1 MNEKI
6 EKLMCRFQ
14 RIYYNIDIFTQNI
27 DTFVLKGWLFS
38 KNDEISDLHF
48 MIKDSNGDYHIL
60 KGVYK
65 IRRADVA
72 SSFKTSKA
80 DKSGFYVSAIVENCP
95 SYKVW
100 LLYKKNGVNKRI
112 FIGTIV
118 NEDVDSKKEIKI
130 TEIQSDELGFDLQR
144 FISKQKEY
152 SFKFPEEFY
161 KETIDLIIPVYNG
174 FTFFD
179 KLFSTIVQTKMNY
192 RMIII
197 DDKSSDERVYS
208 YLNEFANGKDNV
220 ILLQNEKN
228 LGFVKTVNKGLALCN
243 NHVALINTDIE
254 LPDQWLER
262 LMLPILI
269 DDSVASTTPY
279 TTCGTICSFPD
290 FLKDNKLFL
299 NLNVDEIDSC
309 FKEVKP
315 PYFSMPTGVGF
326 CMGMN
331 KNTIKEIGI
340 LDSETF
346 GKGYAEENDWCQRAI
361 EAGYKNVQVE
371 NLFVFHNHG
380 GSFPSEEKKRLIAE
394 HEKLLLKKHPN
405 YNRDVATFCS
415 IDPNK
420 HLRQFVELNLLQK
433 YKKTHTILALDHALG
448 GGATNY
454 LIKKKNE
461 NMELGNNF
469 IIVKFNTLNDIF
481 EIEYFINNQTIRT
494 YAPMDFGLINIIQ
507 YFNVDEIWVN
517 ELVSYVNIYKTLGE
531 LREYSQKK
539 SIPIQMLFHD
549 YFAICPTIN
558 LLNVEG
564 KYCNIPYIGECE
576 KCIAKTNYLQSMGIE
591 SMSKWRN
598 EWKAFLDNCTEV
610 VVFSEST
617 KEIVEKTYGSLPNIV
632 VMPHQISFIPKINKV
647 NKTTKTINVGLLGIL
662 TKHKGEKIIKDLL
675 KEINKQGLSINIKL
689 IGFAENI
696 KRDSHFLQTGS
707 YSRNGIPYLALMN
720 DIDVFLIPSIWPET
734 FSYTSE
740 EIMKMGFPLMCFDL
754 GAPAERA
761 KKYENGI
768 IIPEMSAKSILQ
780 TIKTNPIIQNIK
792 KMPVTLEKVLFV
804 VEDVTFSSRY
814 RVDHLREQLIL
825 KGIASDCYVQEKTDS
840 LNLDMYCSIVV
851 YRSTNVSKI
860 KALCDRAK
868 GKHIPVYYDI
878 DDFIFDYKAI
888 RQLGFLKDDEYKNF
902 DQYCDKIYQTMLL
915 CDGYITS
922 TNTLQREICRIF
934 PDKPVVINRN
944 VASLEMMSISIAE
957 IYPKKSDDVVI
968 GYFSGTK
975 THNDDFESIKNVL
988 IDLMRIHDNVK
999 FLIGGQITL
1008 PKEFDD
1014 FKERVQRFDFVDWK
1028 KLPHLIRQA
1037 DINLMPLENSVF
1049 HACKSENKWMEA
1061 GLVSVPTIASW
1072 NEELGKIIKDGE
1084 DGLLCKNLDEWQN
1097 KLENLITNSQLRN
1110 MLSKN
1115 VHERVLRQYI
1125 TTTIEQDVINLLEVN
1140 KE

>member
-1 MNEKI
+1 MMLN
-6 EKLMCRFQ
+6 KLHKLIGRINK
-14 RIYYNIDIFTQNI
+14 IYYNVDIFTQNLN
-27 DTFVLKGWLFS
+27 TFVLKGWLFS
-38 KNDEISDLHF
+38 GNAEISDLHF
-48 MIKDSNGDYHIL
+48 MIKDANGDYHIL

-65 IRRADVA
+65 IRRNDVA
-72 SSFKTSKA
+72 SSFKTNKA
-80 DKSGFYVSAIVENCP
+80 EKSGFYVSAIVENCP

-112 FIGTIV
+112 FVGTIV
-118 NEDVDSKKEIKI
+118 NEEATSNKGIKI
-130 TEIQSDELGFDLQR
+130 TEVQSDELGFDLQR
-144 FISKQKEY
+144 FISKQQEY
-152 SFKFPEEFY
+152 FFKFPEEFY

-174 FTFFD
+174 FKFFD
-179 KLFSTIVQTKMNY
+179 RLFTTIVRTKMNY

-197 DDKSSDERVYS
+197 DDKSSDDRVFS
-208 YLNEFANGKDNV
+208 YLKELAEGKDNV
-220 ILLQNEKN
+220 ILLQNEEN

-262 LMLPILI
+262 LMMPILMDNSI
-269 DDSVASTTPY
+269 ASTTPY

-299 NLNVDEIDSC
+299 GLNVDEIDSC

-315 PYFSMPTGVGF
+315 PYVSMPTGVGF

-331 KNTIKEIGI
+331 KNTIKEIGV
-340 LDSETF
+340 LDADTF

-394 HEKLLLKKHPN
+394 HEKLLLQKHPN
-405 YNRDVATFCS
+405 YNKDVATFCS

-433 YKKTHTILALDHALG
+433 HKKKHTIIALDHALG

-461 NMELGNNF
+461 NIELGNNF
-469 IIVKFNTLNDIF
+469 IIVRFNTLNDIF
-481 EIEYFINNQTIRT
+481 EIEYFINEQVIKT
-494 YAPMDFGLINIIQ
+494 YSPMDFGLMNIIH
-507 YFNVDEIWVN
+507 YFNVDEIWIN
-517 ELVSYVNIYKTLGE
+517 ELVSYLNIYQVLND
-531 LREYSQKK
+531 LREYSRKN
-539 SIPIQMLFHD
+539 SVPIRMLFHD

-558 LLNVEG
+558 LLTTEG
-564 KYCNIPYIGECE
+564 KYCDIPCLQECE
-576 KCIAKTNYLQSMGIE
+576 KCISKTNYIQSMGIE
-591 SMSKWRN
+591 SMNKWRN
-598 EWKAFLDNCTEV
+598 EWQMFLRSCAEV

-617 KEIVEKTYGSLPNIV
+617 KKIVEKTYGSLSNIV
-632 VMPHQISFIPKINKV
+632 VIPHQISFIPKVEKI
-647 NKTTKTINVGLLGIL
+647 NKTTKTLNLGLLGIL
-662 TKHKGEKIIKDLL
+662 TKHKGERIIQDLL
-675 KEINKQGLSINIKL
+675 KEINKQGLNINVKL

-696 KRDSHFLQTGS
+696 KKDSHFFQTGS

-720 DIDVFLIPSIWPET
+720 DIDVFLIPSVWPET

-740 EIMKMGFPLMCFDL
+740 EIMKMGYPLMCFDL

-761 KKYENGI
+761 KKYEKGI
-768 IIPEMSAKSILQ
+768 IVPEVSAKSILQ
-780 TIKTNPIIQNIK
+780 TIHTNPIIQEARNMSVNLK
-792 KMPVTLEKVLFV
+792 KVLFV

-825 KGIASDCYVQEKTDS
+825 KGISSDCYSQEKADL
-840 LNLDMYCSIVV
+840 LNLDAYSSIVV

-860 KALCDRAK
+860 KVICEKAK
-868 GKHIPVYYDI
+868 NKHIPVYYDI
-878 DDFIFDYKAI
+878 DDFIFDYESI
-888 RQLGFLKDDEYKNF
+888 QHLGFLKDQEYENF
-902 DQYCDKIYQTMLL
+902 DQYCNNIFHTMLL
-915 CDGYITS
+915 CDGYLTS
-922 TNTLQREICRIF
+922 TNTLQREIQKRF
-934 PDKPVVINRN
+934 PAKPVVINRN

-957 IYPKKSDDVVI
+957 IYPKKSSDVVI

-975 THNDDFESIKNVL
+975 THNDDFESIKSVL
-988 IDLMRIHDNVK
+988 IDLMKKHQNVK
-999 FLIGGQITL
+999 LLVGGQIVL

-1037 DINLMPLENSVF
+1037 DINLMPLENTVF

-1061 GLVSVPTIASW
+1061 ALVCVPTIASW
-1072 NEELGKIIKDGE
+1072 NEELGMIIKDDE
-1084 DGLLCKNLDEWQN
+1084 DGLLCRNLEEWQD
-1097 KLENLITNSQLRN
+1097 KLEKLITNSQLRN
-1110 MLSKN
+1110 TLSKN
-1115 VHERVLRQYI
+1115 AHGRVLKKY
-1125 TTTIEQDVINLLEVN
+1125 TTMSVESEVVKTLSN
-1140 KE
+1140 Q